1 MGKGTKQ
8 SSSVTENAI
17 AAACRG
23 IKYVTLTLASCF
35 RGVQKYFQCSWGYSN
50 SNNDPTKT
58 RIPILMCL
66 DQKNQLF

>member
-23 IKYVTLTLASCF
+23 INTSHLPLQAVLEESKNISNVHGAIATL
-35 RGVQKYFQCSWGYSN
+35 
-50 SNNDPTKT
+50 
-58 RIPILMCL
+58 IMILL
-66 DQKNQLF
+66 KPVYLF